1 MCTKNFELLYKLTLK
16 IYIYIINIYY
26 ICVIIIKNKIK
37 QIYNIKIIFK
47 KKILYLKNLKFKIKK
62 KKKKKR

>member
-37 QIYNIKIIFK
+37 QIYNYKLIF
-47 KKILYLKNLKFKIKK
+47 
-62 KKKKKR
+62 